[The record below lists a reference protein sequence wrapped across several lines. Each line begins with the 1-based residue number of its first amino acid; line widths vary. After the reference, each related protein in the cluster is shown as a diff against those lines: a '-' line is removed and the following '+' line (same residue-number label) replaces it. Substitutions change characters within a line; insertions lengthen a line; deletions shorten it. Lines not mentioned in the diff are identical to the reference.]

1 EAWRSFLFTQKGPR
15 KKSIATK
22 AIVSQFPDLPE
33 RFEMEADR
41 IEARL
46 DEIAAAE
53 SYAYTAAVLTLGDAV
68 IGDYEREKRARG
80 ALDFDDL

>member
-1 EAWRSFLFTQKGPR
+1 
-15 KKSIATK
+15 
-22 AIVSQFPDLPE
+22 
-33 RFEMEADR
+33 ADR
-41 IEARL
+41 IEALL

-80 ALDFDDL
+80 ALDFDDLIERTVSLLDRSESAAWVQFKLDRGIDHILVDEAQ